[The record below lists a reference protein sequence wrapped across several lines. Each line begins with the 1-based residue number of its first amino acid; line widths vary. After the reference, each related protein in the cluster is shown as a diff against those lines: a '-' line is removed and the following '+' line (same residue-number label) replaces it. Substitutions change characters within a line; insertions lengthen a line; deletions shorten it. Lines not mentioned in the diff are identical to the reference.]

1 MQHIIELLPYLFM
14 SAWAVFA
21 VFYIL
26 KARRQPESINMYML
40 ESIPQ
45 IFATIGILGT
55 FMGIAYGLSSFD
67 VKKIEASIPELLD
80 GLRTAFYASIAG
92 IILLIVSSKFIEH
105 SQKRI
110 EKLIPTDEAVALTQI
125 VALLTDLNEKMS
137 NNYEY
142 TLEINRKLESVNT
155 LADLGSQVI
164 ELNRSLKQLST
175 DLTATIDAGFEN
187 ILIQQEKNNTVPHLQ
202 RLQEQV
208 DGLSLKIDQSSAE
221 ITQALVNELAAK
233 FEKIVEEFRQSISDS
248 AKAELENIIN
258 YLRQTGRALAEFPAR
273 FQAMSETMTKNFNQL
288 QEMLKQTTI
297 ETLSQTNES
306 TAIMRKQIDEMSQI
320 VKYFYTI
327 YS

>member
-1 MQHIIELLPYLFM
+1 M
-14 SAWAVFA
+14 
-21 VFYIL
+21 
-26 KARRQPESINMYML
+26 
-40 ESIPQ
+40 
-45 IFATIGILGT
+45 
-55 FMGIAYGLSSFD
+55 
-67 VKKIEASIPELLD
+67 
-80 GLRTAFYASIAG
+80 
-92 IILLIVSSKFIEH
+92 
-105 SQKRI
+105 
-110 EKLIPTDEAVALTQI
+110 
-125 VALLTDLNEKMS
+125 
-137 NNYEY
+137 
-142 TLEINRKLESVNT
+142 
-155 LADLGSQVI
+155 
-164 ELNRSLKQLST
+164 
-175 DLTATIDAGFEN
+175 
-187 ILIQQEKNNTVPHLQ
+187 PHLQ